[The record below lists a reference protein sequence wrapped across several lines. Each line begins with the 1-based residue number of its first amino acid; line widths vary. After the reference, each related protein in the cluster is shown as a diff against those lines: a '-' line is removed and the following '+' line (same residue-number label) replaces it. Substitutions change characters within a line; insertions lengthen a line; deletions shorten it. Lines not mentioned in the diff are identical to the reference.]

1 MESRMTKI
9 FSDYGKNIALKVYE
23 GHFVTPHS
31 HITHYFDMTT
41 LRTRAAEAAGVA
53 GALAKKYALSTVVD
67 TIICMDGTEVIGA
80 YLAQE
85 LTSAGIMIMNA
96 HQTIY
101 VVSPEFNANGQII
114 FRDNLK
120 PMIKNKNVVILVASA
135 TTGDTLRSCME
146 CVQYYGGTV
155 GGISAIF
162 SAIDEIDGIEIN
174 SIFTRN
180 QVPDYHS
187 YTSRECPCCR
197 AQKKVDAIV
206 NGFGYSK
213 L

>member
-1 MESRMTKI
+1 METRMQKI
-9 FSDYGKNIALKVYE
+9 FCDYNRNIALRVYE

-41 LRTRAAEAAGVA
+41 LRTRVSEASAVAAE
-53 GALAKKYALSTVVD
+53 LAKNYAMNTIVD

-80 YLAQE
+80 YLAKE

-120 PMIKNKNVVILVASA
+120 PMIRNKNVLVLVASA
-135 TTGDTLRSCME
+135 TTGDTLRSCVE

-155 GGISAIF
+155 GGVSAIF
-162 SAIDEIDGIEIN
+162 SAIDEIDGIHVN
-174 SIFTRN
+174 SIFSSS
-180 QVPDYHS
+180 QVPQYHS

-197 AQKKVDAIV
+197 DQQKVDAIV
-206 NGFGYSK
+206 NGFGYSR